1 MIILILTFL
10 VNLIL
15 VASFWGLVQL
25 FQPLAWPWLFKLMST
40 LHVPVTDLN
49 LVLTLS
55 VLTLIVPCLVSKTA
69 LMQRYFCWVLHC
81 KRPRGEE
88 AALLE
93 EALVRVC
100 RAAGLHEDDFELYV
114 CQSKDYNAF
123 AVGDNN
129 IAVTRPLLTVMPVS
143 YLAGILAHE
152 VGHIRHND
160 TLILYLCNA
169 MSSFGNL
176 VLRFYSFITLVLGL
190 LSFIPLL
197 GIVTGILSWVFLIQ
211 IYLFQFLLQLPLQL
225 AHQFNSRQDEYAAD
239 RYACEMGLGLELY
252 NGLMLLASGQ
262 KKLSFWQRLT
272 SDHPDTDKRLAK
284 ILAYEQKQN
293 PQLFAGE

>member
-1 MIILILTFL
+1 VVILIFTFL

-40 LHVPVTDLN
+40 IHVPVTALN
-49 LVLTLS
+49 QVLTLS
-55 VLTLIVPCLVSKTA
+55 VLTLLIPCLASKTA

-81 KRPRGEE
+81 TQPKGAE
-88 AALLE
+88 ADLLQTALT
-93 EALVRVC
+93 RVC
-100 RAAGLHEDDFELYV
+100 RAAGLHENDFELFV

-123 AVGDNN
+123 AVGDNY
-129 IAVTRPLLTVMPVS
+129 IAVTKPLLTVMPAG

-176 VLRFYSFITLVLGL
+176 VLRFYLFITLLLGL
-190 LSFIPLL
+190 LSFIPLV
-197 GIVTGILSWVFLIQ
+197 GIVAGILSWFFLIQ
-211 IYLFQFLLQLPLQL
+211 IYLFRFLLQLPLQL
-225 AHQFNSRQDEYAAD
+225 AHLFNSRRDEYAAD
-239 RYACEMGLGLELY
+239 RYACEVGLGLELY
-252 NGLMLLASGQ
+252 NGLMLMATGQ
-262 KKLSFWQRLT
+262 KKLSFWRRLT

-284 ILAYEQKQN
+284 ILAYEQKEN
-293 PQLFAGE
+293 PQLFAGK